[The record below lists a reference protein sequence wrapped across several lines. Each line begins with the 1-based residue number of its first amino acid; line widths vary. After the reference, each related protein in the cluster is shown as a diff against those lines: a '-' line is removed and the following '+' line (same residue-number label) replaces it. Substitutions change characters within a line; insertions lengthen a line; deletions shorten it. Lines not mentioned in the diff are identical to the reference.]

1 MIKISPD
8 VELPNETS
16 IVIPGDIFNIIEEN
30 FQGLRYIKIDKFLTR
45 GSYEMIFRIEINMS
59 ATCNSRPEE
68 KPEVIADY
76 ISKCLQYYLDANDDS
91 TKFKITC
98 YRKTNKGPDKPTT
111 KHILLNRNPG
121 EDQIKDFDPVKEEVN
136 LLNAQMAYILQLQDH
151 LSNIVGIVPGIIGP
165 LMEMNKDLQKN
176 MMQIGLNK
184 VEEKRLGYQFELLQ
198 QEKMENTKLELEK
211 ARISKEKTD
220 NAFKMLEKAGALK
233 AVIDIVKKKAT
244 QGAGPENPSAQNEEK
259 EEPEKEEETSNEG
272 ISKEE
277 AEDIIRRN
285 PTLIRCKHFDK
296 HLSQEQREF
305 AKTTLRNEVWGGFE
319 ALLKSETEQEAV
331 ENLGKLKELI
341 IPEDYE
347 GLLEV
352 HNKLDEMNQKIIQ
365 DLIMD

>member
-30 FQGLRYIKIDKFLTR
+30 FQGLRYIRIDKFLSR
-45 GSYEMIFRIEINMS
+45 GSYAQIFRLEINMN

-68 KPEVIADY
+68 KPEIIAEC

-98 YRKTNKGPDKPTT
+98 YKKTNKGSDKPIT
-111 KHILLNRNPG
+111 KHILLDRNPG
-121 EDQIKDFDPVKEEVN
+121 EEQIKDFDPVKEEIN

-176 MMQIGLNK
+176 MMQIGLNN
-184 VEEKRLGYQFELLQ
+184 VEQARLEYQFQLLQ

-220 NAFKMLEKAGALK
+220 NAFKMLKEAGALK

-244 QGAGPENPSAQNEEK
+244 QGSSETPPPQNEEK
-259 EEPEKEEETSNEG
+259 EEPEKEEENSNEG

-296 HLSQEQREF
+296 HLSKEQREF
-305 AKTTLRNEVWGGFE
+305 AKTTLRSEVWSGFE
-319 ALLKSETEQEAV
+319 NLLKSETEQEAV

-341 IPEDYE
+341 ISEDYE

-365 DLIMD
+365 DLIMP